1 MSGVRL
7 RISSKLI
14 ICTPTTYCTSIAVL
28 IYQVHIIGPEK
39 EPNQHIVHNQTRSYL
54 SEQDS
59 QDFDE
64 RFGTFPERF
73 ERVSCRKKC
82 IVLVRP
88 STPTTTKKPWRL
100 DLDLEARVCSKQNQ
114 GHNKNKNKKQM
125 GTLLLSV
132 RTRWLLAA
140 LRTRTK
146 RTRKKKKIQEQ
157 KKNRFGTH
165 SVHAT
170 YYYARPLLPHSVII
184 YECKD

>member
-88 STPTTTKKPWRL
+88 STPTTSKKPWR
-100 DLDLEARVCSKQNQ
+100 LDLEARVCSKQNQ